1 MKNPNYSDSV
11 KRNAFLWILFSA
23 ITAGIFAGAIY
34 STGHSVTS
42 PWIHQYFLPEYSGG
56 TIYEVF
62 RNTFVSLGA
71 FTVTAFLMGL
81 SAFGQP
87 VGILMLI
94 YRGFGIG
101 AAVSSSYLEKGL
113 HGIPT
118 VLILILPECI
128 AVTFISV
135 LAVRELILL
144 SKSMFMFVISDTSHT
159 EKTFRLYCLEFLVL
173 IAFSLVIAVL
183 ATVLNYIFS
192 GLR

>member
-1 MKNPNYSDSV
+1 M
-11 KRNAFLWILFSA
+11 RNSNHSEQNSRNKGFLILFA
-23 ITAGIFAGAIY
+23 TVTAGILIGAIY
-34 STGHSVTS
+34 GTGHSVTS
-42 PWIHQYFLPEYSGG
+42 PFIHQYFLPECSGS

-62 RNTFVSLGA
+62 RNTFLSLGI
-71 FTVTAFLMGL
+71 FTATAFLMGL
-81 SAFGQP
+81 SALGQP
-87 VGILMLI
+87 FGLLMLL

-101 AAVSSSYLEKGL
+101 VSVSSAYLSKGV

-135 LAVRELILL
+135 LAVRELMRL
-144 SKSMFMFVISDTSHT
+144 SKSMFMFMISDASHT

-173 IAFSLVIAVL
+173 IVISLIIAVL

>member
-1 MKNPNYSDSV
+1 MRNSNHSEHDSRSKGFPV
-11 KRNAFLWILFSA
+11 LFA
-23 ITAGIFAGAIY
+23 TVTAGIIIGAIY
-34 STGHSVTS
+34 GTGHSVTS
-42 PWIHQYFLPEYSGG
+42 PFIHQYLLPEYSGG

-62 RNTFVSLGA
+62 RNTFISLGA
-71 FTVTAFLMGL
+71 FTGTAFLMGL

-87 VGILMLI
+87 VGLLMLL

-101 AAVSSSYLEKGL
+101 VAVSSAYLSKGL

-118 VLILILPECI
+118 VLVLILPECI

-135 LAVRELILL
+135 LAVRELMRL
-144 SKSMFMFVISDTSHT
+144 SKSMFMFMISDASHT

-173 IAFSLVIAVL
+173 IFFSLITAVL
-183 ATVLNYIFS
+183 ATVFNYIFS

>member
-1 MKNPNYSDSV
+1 MRNSNQPESDRRS
-11 KRNAFLWILFSA
+11 KGFMLLFGA
-23 ITAGIFAGAIY
+23 VTAGILIGAIY
-34 STGHSVTS
+34 GAGHSVTS
-42 PWIHQYFLPEYSGG
+42 PFVHQYLLPEKSGN

-62 RNTFVSLGA
+62 RNTFVSLSL

-87 VGILMLI
+87 AGVLMLL

-101 AAVSSSYLEKGL
+101 TAVSSAYISKGL

-128 AVTFISV
+128 AVTVISV
-135 LAVRELILL
+135 LAVRELMRL
-144 SKSMFMFVISDTSHT
+144 SKSMFMFMISDTSHT
-159 EKTFRLYCLEFLVL
+159 DKSFRLYCLEFLVL
-173 IAFSLVIAVL
+173 IIISLVIAVL

>member
-71 FTVTAFLMGL
+71 FTVTAFLMDCPL
-81 SAFGQP
+81 SDN
-87 VGILMLI
+87 L
-94 YRGFGIG
+94 
-101 AAVSSSYLEKGL
+101 
-113 HGIPT
+113 
-118 VLILILPECI
+118 
-128 AVTFISV
+128 
-135 LAVRELILL
+135 
-144 SKSMFMFVISDTSHT
+144 
-159 EKTFRLYCLEFLVL
+159 LEFLCL
-173 IAFSLVIAVL
+173 YTGDSELV
-183 ATVLNYIFS
+183 
-192 GLR
+192 

>member
-1 MKNPNYSDSV
+1 MRNLNYSENDGRS
-11 KRNAFLWILFSA
+11 KGFMLLFA
-23 ITAGIFAGAIY
+23 TVTAGILIGAVY
-34 STGHSVTS
+34 GTGHSVTS
-42 PWIHQYFLPEYSGG
+42 PYIHQYLLPAYSGS

-71 FTVTAFLMGL
+71 FTVMAFLMGL

-87 VGILMLI
+87 VGLLMLL

-101 AAVSSSYLEKGL
+101 VAVSYAYLSKGL

-118 VLILILPECI
+118 VLVLILPECI

-135 LAVRELILL
+135 LAVRELIRL
-144 SKSMFMFVISDTSHT
+144 SKSMFMFMISDASHT

-173 IAFSLVIAVL
+173 ILFSLVIAIL
-183 ATVLNYIFS
+183 ATVCNYIFS